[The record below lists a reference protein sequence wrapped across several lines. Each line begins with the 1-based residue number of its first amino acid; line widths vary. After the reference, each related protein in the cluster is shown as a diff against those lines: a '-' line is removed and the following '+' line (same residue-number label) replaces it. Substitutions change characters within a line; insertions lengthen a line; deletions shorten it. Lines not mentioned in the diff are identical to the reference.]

1 MVGEKKV
8 GRSEDREQ
16 DKIPQR
22 DSGEPGSSRYG
33 LIMYCG
39 LEKEDSEER

>member
-1 MVGEKKV
+1 MVGKEKV
-8 GRSEDREQ
+8 GDSEGREQ

-22 DSGEPGSSRYG
+22 DSGESGSSRYG

-39 LEKEDSEER
+39 LEKEDGEDR

>member
-1 MVGEKKV
+1 MITDEKV
-8 GRSEDREQ
+8 ARSEGPEEEKTPRKDRG
-16 DKIPQR
+16 DTP
-22 DSGEPGSSRYG
+22 SSRYG